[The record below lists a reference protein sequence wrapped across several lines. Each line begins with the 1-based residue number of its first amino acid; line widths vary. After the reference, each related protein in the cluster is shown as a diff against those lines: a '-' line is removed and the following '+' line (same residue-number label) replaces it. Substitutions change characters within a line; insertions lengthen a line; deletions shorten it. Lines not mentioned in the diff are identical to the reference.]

1 MINGVQLKLP
11 YWVTGY
17 LQLLDKWRPCSTG
30 MYHEEIERIDLKWKD
45 VSVFSYAFCHE
56 NS

>member
-11 YWVTGY
+11 YSVTGY
-17 LQLLDKWRPCSTG
+17 LQLLDKWRPSSTG
-30 MYHEEIERIDLKWKD
+30 MYHEEIERIDLR
-45 VSVFSYAFCHE
+45 VESVFSYAFCHE